1 MECIHEHACS
11 EYMQTMVKVFM
22 QMCTTIF
29 NKNNDNIVC
38 NNMCAHDDEYA
49 HEYLHVN
56 NSWKNVMEQ
65 QSFGC
70 RRRCTYVG
78 DCMH

>member
-1 MECIHEHACS
+1 
-11 EYMQTMVKVFM
+11 MVKVFM

-29 NKNNDNIVC
+29 NQNNDNSAII
-38 NNMCAHDDEYA
+38 CAHDDEYA

-56 NSWKNVMEQ
+56 NSWKHFMEQ

-78 DCMH
+78 DCMHGVNT